1 MQKTEFSELFRES
14 VHDTLKNILGEIGMQ
29 TVVSMLQLDQRS
41 HDPRE
46 VHEKL
51 HSRLYP
57 IVKEGVV
64 TLERAIAKDLHRRV
78 GLCYE
83 EEPPF
88 DFVKCVIRA
97 REAFEGLA
105 PV

>member
-1 MQKTEFSELFRES
+1 MHKTEFSEIFRES
-14 VHDTLKNILGEIGMQ
+14 VHDTLKNILGEMAMQ
-29 TVVSMLQLDQRS
+29 TVVSMLQVDEHL

-46 VHEKL
+46 LHETF
-51 HSRLYP
+51 HGRLYP

-64 TLERAIAKDLHRRV
+64 TLERAIAKELHRRV